1 MLVAVGCLAG
11 LILSSSVGGSFG
23 SARLQAAPP
32 AKVADEYVD
41 IGGFQMPVSTAS
53 ELAQKWFDRGLAMCH
68 AFNHEEAV
76 RCFEQA
82 IAADPA
88 MPMAYWGLAYAWG
101 PNINNMKVDTS
112 AVAQAELAL
121 RLAKLHADK
130 ASPWEQAIIDAMKRR
145 YVIPVPEDR
154 TPLNERYAED
164 MRAAYEKY
172 PEQPLVVATFAEALM
187 DLRPWNLWTP
197 DGQPSDVTPELV
209 KVLEGGLKRWPKHPM
224 LCHLYIHAIE
234 ASPNPEKALE
244 AANNLRSAMPGAGHL
259 VHMPSHIDVR
269 VGDYRTMI
277 ESNQRAIKADKEF
290 IGRRGRDSMYTLYR
304 VHNYHF
310 LVYGAMFDGQSK
322 LALESSREMVQQM
335 PEEML
340 RALPDMLDAYVPTPL
355 HVLIRYGKW
364 DEILKEPEPADYLP
378 MSRSMW
384 RYARGVA
391 FAAKGQVQEA
401 ENEEQEFLKQRA
413 AVPETSVLFNNPSQA
428 VLGVA
433 EKMLRGEI
441 AYRKT
446 NFDEAFESLREAVK
460 RDDALHYD
468 EPWGWMQPARH
479 ALGALLLEQGR
490 FEEAEEVF
498 REDLKRHPKNLW
510 ALQGLQDALERLDK
524 KELAAEIRVQ
534 FQKATERCDI
544 EIDRPC
550 FCKQKKKA
558 K

>member
-1 MLVAVGCLAG
+1 MLAAFAV
-11 LILSSSVGGSFG
+11 LSRPSVY
-23 SARLQAAPP
+23 AEPP

-41 IGGFQMPVSTAS
+41 IGNFHNNVSTPSAK
-53 ELAQKWFDRGLAMCH
+53 AQKWFDRGLAMCH

-172 PEQPLVVATFAEALM
+172 PEQPLVVAAFAEALM
-187 DLRPWNLWTP
+187 DLRPWKLWTP

-234 ASPNPEKALE
+234 ASPHPERALE

-290 IGRRGRDSMYTLYR
+290 VGRRGRDSMYTLYR

-401 ENEEQEFLKQRA
+401 EKEEQEFLKQRA

-441 AYRKT
+441 AYRKGSY
-446 NFDEAFESLREAVK
+446 DEAFESLREAVK

-479 ALGALLLEQGR
+479 ALGALLLEQGHY
-490 FEEAEEVF
+490 EEAEQVF

-510 ALQGLQDALERLDK
+510 ALQGLQDALEKLGK
-524 KELAAEIRVQ
+524 KELAAEIHVQ

-558 K
+558 E

>member
-1 MLVAVGCLAG
+1 VLASLAG
-11 LILSSSVGGSFG
+11 LSQSTWVGRFFEP
-23 SARLQAAPP
+23 APAQASPP
-32 AKVADEYVD
+32 NAADEYVD
-41 IGGFQMPVSTAS
+41 IGDFHTKVSTSS
-53 ELAQKWFDRGLAMCH
+53 EKAQKWFDRGLAMCH

-121 RLAKLHADK
+121 RLAKLHAEK
-130 ASPWEQAIIDAMKRR
+130 GSPWEQAIIDAMKHR
-145 YVIPVPEDR
+145 YTIPVPEDR

-164 MRAAYEKY
+164 MRAAYEKF
-172 PEQPLVVATFAEALM
+172 PEEPLVVAVFAESLM
-187 DLRPWNLWTP
+187 DLRPWKLWAP

-209 KVLEGGLKRWPKHPM
+209 NVLEAGLKRWPKHPM

-234 ASPNPEKALE
+234 ASPHPEKALE
-244 AANNLRSAMPGAGHL
+244 AANNLRNAMPGAGHL

-290 IGRRGRDSMYTLYR
+290 VGRRGRDSMYTLYR

-310 LVYGAMFDGQSK
+310 LVYGAMFDGQSQ
-322 LALESSREMVQQM
+322 LAMESSREMVQQM

-364 DEILKEPEPADYLP
+364 DEILQEPEPADYLP

-391 FAAKGQVQEA
+391 FAAKGQVEEA
-401 ENEEQEFLKQRA
+401 EKEEQEFLKQRA
-413 AVPETSVLFNNPSQA
+413 AVPETSMLFNNPSQA

-441 AYRKT
+441 AYRRR
-446 NFDEAFESLREAVK
+446 NYDEAFAALREAVQ
-460 RDDALHYD
+460 RDDALNYD
-468 EPWGWMQPARH
+468 EPWGWMQPGRH
-479 ALGALLLEQGR
+479 ALGALLLEQEHGL
-490 FEEAEEVF
+490 EAEKIF
-498 REDLKRHPKNLW
+498 REDLKRHPNNLW
-510 ALQGLQDALERLDK
+510 ALQGLQDALVQLDK
-524 KELAAEIRVQ
+524 IELAAEVGDQ
-534 FQKATERCDI
+534 FKKAIERCDI

-550 FCKQKKKA
+550 FCKQKRK
-558 K
+558 

>member
-1 MLVAVGCLAG
+1 MLAAFAV
-11 LILSSSVGGSFG
+11 LSRPSVY
-23 SARLQAAPP
+23 AEPP

-41 IGGFQMPVSTAS
+41 IGNFHNKVSTPSAK
-53 ELAQKWFDRGLAMCH
+53 AQKWFDRGLAMCH

-82 IAADPA
+82 IAADPT

-172 PEQPLVVATFAEALM
+172 PEQPLVVAAFAEALM
-187 DLRPWNLWTP
+187 DLRPWKLWTP

-234 ASPNPEKALE
+234 ASPHPERALE

-290 IGRRGRDSMYTLYR
+290 VGRRGRDSMYTLYR

-401 ENEEQEFLKQRA
+401 EKEEQEFLKQRA

-441 AYRKT
+441 AYRKGSY
-446 NFDEAFESLREAVK
+446 DEAFESLREAVK

-479 ALGALLLEQGR
+479 ALGALLLEQGHY
-490 FEEAEEVF
+490 EEAEQVF

-510 ALQGLQDALERLDK
+510 ALQGLQDALEKLGK
-524 KELAAEIRVQ
+524 KELAAEIHVQ

-558 K
+558 E